1 MEQMTMRVKR
11 LGDVMIPSMRRVP
24 LILLLLASMSAT
36 SCMSGIR
43 LNTESAT
50 QTEVS
55 GTYRAIFVGCNY
67 FNDLNTVVVLQ
78 KEGSRYIFEP
88 FVPDFNY
95 RIRKGVPA
103 EEGLAASEK
112 FLNCSTSFRNSQLS
126 RIVTPGGEVLGYEI
140 KPIYSLYAYGTDDPL
155 NTDYWLK
162 DDKVVIKIWLDP
174 SVDRMLNDGRER
186 NFHR

>member
-1 MEQMTMRVKR
+1 MAGVMTAAMRKVT
-11 LGDVMIPSMRRVP
+11 
-24 LILLLLASMSAT
+24 LIFLLFALVGST

-43 LNTESAT
+43 LNTEGAKES
-50 QTEVS
+50 EVS

-67 FNDLNTVVVLQ
+67 FNDLNTVVFLQ
-78 KEGSRYIFEP
+78 KEGSQYIFEP

-103 EEGLAASEK
+103 EEALAASEK
-112 FLNCSTSFRNSQLS
+112 FLNCSSLFRNSQLS

-140 KPIYSLYAYGTDDPL
+140 KPIYSIYVYGTDDPL
-155 NTDYWLK
+155 YTDYWLK
-162 DDKVVIKIWLDP
+162 DDKVVIKIWLDQ
-174 SVDRMLNDGRER
+174 SVDRMLNDGRGR